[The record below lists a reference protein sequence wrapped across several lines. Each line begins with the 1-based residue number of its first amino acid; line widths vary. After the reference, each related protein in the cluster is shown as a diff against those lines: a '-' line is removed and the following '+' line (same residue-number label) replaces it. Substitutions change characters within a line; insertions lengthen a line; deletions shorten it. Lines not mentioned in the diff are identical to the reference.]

1 MTKQQASK
9 KKATRATKPK
19 AKAAKPAAEQPEQV
33 ADEVAN
39 EQAERKQ
46 EKQQEPSAEEKSAKK
61 TKRKNPAKKSKPQA
75 AAEVQ
80 AEEGS
85 KKEAGESAEQ
95 EEKASKP
102 IPVQEKKARPKTKRK
117 PKAAK
122 SKPAPD
128 KEAPVRA
135 EQAEGPAKEQAKA
148 EAEEQKDVQAEV
160 TAEPTTKPKSKP
172 RRKKKKKVAS
182 APEPEAATA
191 EEPAAAPE
199 EDPRGRKKQAKKK
212 SQRPE
217 PEQEPRVK
225 RVIIAS
231 QNPAKIQAAELGFS
245 RMFPEKEFT
254 FEGVSVGS
262 GVSDQPMSDD
272 ETFAG
277 ALNRALSARQEQ
289 EEGDFW
295 IGLEGGLQEEG
306 DDFFAFAWIV
316 VLDKEGVQGKS
327 RTGTFAI
334 PPAVTELVRNGKE
347 LGEAD
352 DIVFEQTNSKQSS
365 GAIGILTHGIL
376 DRAHY
381 YAEAVL
387 MALIPFKNP
396 SLYVLEEVVEED

>member
-1 MTKQQASK
+1 MTKEQASK

-19 AKAAKPAAEQPEQV
+19 AKAKAAKPAAEQPEPL
-33 ADEVAN
+33 AGEAAN
-39 EQAERKQ
+39 EQAESTE
-46 EKQQEPSAEEKSAKK
+46 EKQQEPSAEEKPVRK
-61 TKRKNPAKKSKPQA
+61 TKRRKPAKKSKTPA
-75 AAEVQ
+75 AAG
-80 AEEGS
+80 EEP
-85 KKEAGESAEQ
+85 KKEVEAPAEQMAKAAEPTAVQ
-95 EEKASKP
+95 EEKAKA
-102 IPVQEKKARPKTKRK
+102 KKKRK
-117 PKAAK
+117 SKTAK
-122 SKPAPD
+122 SKAAAE
-128 KEAPVRA
+128 KEAPA
-135 EQAEGPAKEQAKA
+135 EAEGPEGPAVPAKEAAKA

-160 TAEPTTKPKSKP
+160 AAEPAPKPKSKP
-172 RRKKKKKVAS
+172 RRKKKKKAVS
-182 APEPEAATA
+182 APETEVATA
-191 EEPAAAPE
+191 EEPAPAPVKE
-199 EDPRGRKKQAKKK
+199 HRQQNPAKKK
-212 SQRPE
+212 GTRPE
-217 PEQEPRVK
+217 PEQDPRVK

-245 RMFPEKEFT
+245 RMFPDKEFT

-277 ALNRALSARQEQ
+277 ALNRAISARQQQ

-316 VLDKEGVQGKS
+316 VLGPEGMQGKS

-334 PPAVTELVRNGKE
+334 PPAVSELVRNGKE

-396 SLYVLEEVVEED
+396 SLYMLEEVMEED